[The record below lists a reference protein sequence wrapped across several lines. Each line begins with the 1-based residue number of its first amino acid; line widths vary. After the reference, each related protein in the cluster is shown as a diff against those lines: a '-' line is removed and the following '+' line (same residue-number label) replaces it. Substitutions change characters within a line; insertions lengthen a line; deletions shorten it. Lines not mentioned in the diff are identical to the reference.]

1 MQHHHFINFVRRHAK
16 ILVWLALYLLFF
28 LTSSRHLNWESAV
41 LVSANTILPMLL
53 LWCVLHGVLL
63 PRLLHRS
70 RGWFFFFTILTVVV
84 LVLTFSQCDIVM
96 FSMLSERYKVVF
108 PILENTDGHA
118 IIFLHTKHSF
128 LLLTTAIVTSVSYLI
143 DIRRQEEQAFKEEQ
157 MQNQLKYLRAQ
168 INPHFLFNSLNCIY
182 ALSVT
187 QDERTP
193 DSVLKLSEMLR
204 YVIDDCSANTVLL
217 QKEIHYINN
226 YIDFQRI
233 RMGREP
239 DLTFDCHVTDPGYKI
254 PPMILQPMIEN
265 CFKHSRMV
273 DDPNAWIRITL
284 LQDATGLLFTA
295 ENSKHTG
302 SVLSTKDNERTG
314 IGLINVEQRLQMLF
328 GDKCSFKV
336 LDDPERYKTILHIS

>member
-1 MQHHHFINFVRRHAK
+1 MNFINFVRKHAEV
-16 ILVWLALYLLFF
+16 LTWLALYLLFI
-28 LTSSRHLNWESAV
+28 LASCRHLTLLSAV
-41 LVSANTILPMLL
+41 VVSTNNTLPMVL
-53 LWCVLHGVLL
+53 LWCMLHEVLL

-70 RGWFFFFTILTVVV
+70 RGWFFLATILTVMI
-84 LVLTFSQCDIVM
+84 LVLIFSQWDIVL
-96 FSMLSERYKVVF
+96 FRYLAEHYKEEF
-108 PILENTDGHA
+108 PILEVSDGMGV
-118 IIFLHTKHSF
+118 ILLHTKYIF
-128 LLLTTAIVTSVSYLI
+128 LLLTTATVTSVSYLI
-143 DIRRQEEQAFKEEQ
+143 DMQRKDELAFREEQ
-157 MQNQLKYLRAQ
+157 MRNQLKYLRSQ

-182 ALSVT
+182 ALAMT

-233 RMGREP
+233 RMDHEP
-239 DLTFDCHVTDPGYKI
+239 QLSFDCHITDPGYTI

-265 CFKHSRMV
+265 CFKHSRIV
-273 DDPNAWIRITL
+273 DNPKAWIKITL

-295 ENSKHTG
+295 ENSKHVG
-302 SVLSTKDNERTG
+302 SVLSTKDDERTG
-314 IGLINVEQRLQMLF
+314 IGLLNVKQRLEMLF
-328 GDKCSFKV
+328 GNQCSFKV